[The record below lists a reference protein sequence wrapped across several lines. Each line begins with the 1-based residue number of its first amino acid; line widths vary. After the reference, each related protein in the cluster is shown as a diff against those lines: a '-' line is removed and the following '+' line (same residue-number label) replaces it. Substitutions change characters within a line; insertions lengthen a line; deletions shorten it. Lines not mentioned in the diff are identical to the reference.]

1 MCSYG
6 KNAKIMKMK
15 KFEHSKNRIFLLE
28 MTINILLFSVLLIV
42 GLLFFI
48 KTHTITGHTGILHQ
62 AVNTCSN
69 VASIYEQE
77 NGSLDTI
84 SSMYPGSICA
94 DDMLFIYLDSKYD
107 PCGKDDAVYKVIVT
121 CQSPNDSGVQKADIQ
136 FLGTDN
142 NAVYSITACSY
153 TPLTPEGR
161 MVSGK

>member
-1 MCSYG
+1 
-6 KNAKIMKMK
+6 MKMK

-28 MTINILLFSVLLIV
+28 MTINILLFSALLIV

-48 KTHTITGHTGILHQ
+48 KTHTLTEQTGILHQ

-77 NGSLDTI
+77 DGSLDTI

-94 DDMLFIYLDSKYD
+94 DDVLFIYLDAQYD
-107 PCGKDDAVYKVIVT
+107 PCDKGESVYKVIVT
-121 CQSPNDSGVQKADIQ
+121 RQEANDSGVQKADIQ

-161 MVSGK
+161 TVNGK

>member
-1 MCSYG
+1 
-6 KNAKIMKMK
+6 MK

-48 KTHTITGHTGILHQ
+48 KTNTLTEQTGILHQ

-77 NGSLDTI
+77 DGNLDTI

-94 DDMLFIYLDSKYD
+94 DDVLFIYLDAQYD
-107 PCGKDDAVYKVIVT
+107 PCDKDESIYKVIVSR
-121 CQSPNDSGVQKADIQ
+121 QEANDSGVQKADIQ

-161 MVSGK
+161 MVNGK

>member
-1 MCSYG
+1 
-6 KNAKIMKMK
+6 MKMK

-28 MTINILLFSVLLIV
+28 MTINILLFSALLIV

-48 KTHTITGHTGILHQ
+48 KTHNLTEQTGILHQ

-77 NGSLDTI
+77 DGSLDTI

-94 DDMLFIYLDSKYD
+94 DDVLFIYLNAQYD
-107 PCGKDDAVYKVIVT
+107 PCDKDESIYKVIVSR
-121 CQSPNDSGVQKADIQ
+121 QEANDSGVQKADIQ

-161 MVSGK
+161 MVNGK